1 MENYFAK
8 SRFTATMEIIIKE
21 EKIAISG
28 FIGERK
34 WLSRVT
40 KIPFT
45 ALLVVV
51 VVVLLLVVVALV
63 VALVVVVCGEAVV
76 AVVSV

>member
-1 MENYFAK
+1 
-8 SRFTATMEIIIKE
+8 MEITIKE

-28 FIGERK
+28 FTGERK
-34 WLSRVT
+34 CRSRVM

-45 ALLVVV
+45 TFLVVV
-51 VVVLLLVVVALV
+51 VAVLLLVVAALV
-63 VALVVVVCGEAVV
+63 IALVVVVSGEAVV